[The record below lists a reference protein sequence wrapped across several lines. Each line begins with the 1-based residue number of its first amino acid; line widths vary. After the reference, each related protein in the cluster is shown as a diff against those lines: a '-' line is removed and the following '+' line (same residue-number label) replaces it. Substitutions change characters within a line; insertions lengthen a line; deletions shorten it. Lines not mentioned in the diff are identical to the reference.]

1 MRTTVD
7 LPDPIIRELKALAA
21 QRGTS
26 LKQRGTSLK
35 QRGTSLKNV
44 ICSAVEVEIRRA
56 QSKVVR
62 RVNFPL
68 LTSHEPSALK
78 LKNADIDDLL
88 A

>member
-21 QRGTS
+21 
-26 LKQRGTSLK
+26 QRGTSLK

-62 RVNFPL
+62 RVNFPS